1 MTDVA
6 PPARLGVNDAWRG
19 TDIGRQLT
27 THTMRFIDA
36 MHRRKRDFGMRIDG
50 LSSWSRE
57 FA

>member
-19 TDIGRQLT
+19 TDIGRQLP

-36 MHRRKRDFGMRIDG
+36 MHRPCIVANVILECESMD
-50 LSSWSRE
+50 
-57 FA
+57 

>member
-27 THTMRFIDA
+27 THTMRFIDT
-36 MHRRKRDFGMRIDG
+36 MHRRKCD
-50 LSSWSRE
+50 L
-57 FA
+57 